1 MAERRDLRSDQRS
14 GDSVTTRAAS
24 STNVTFIG
32 AKNSQITSFLFLTN
46 EMARLRQDHAIG
58 AALWD
63 CHVSKDF
70 LCSATKRRWRCTDGN
85 QLENL
90 DGRSLPGRNN
100 RRGES
105 LRPLFPSGP
114 SYHTHQIHEQSV
126 ALFLSLLPHTPIP
139 QGHPQRHGR
148 LLGPAPTEVRLEWRL
163 MCRQLARV
171 TAANGPR
178 SRCASDVQAAG
189 SPARVLALEEAP
201 RLSVPQQDE
210 RSWRRAADFR
220 QDGVERL
227 PCGRHSRRIQK
238 KLGPHTLRHCFATPL
253 LEAGTDLRTITCR
266 WAMSGSKTR
275 RSICTSPSV
284 ICMPP
289 SIRSINSRFA
299 VHRRISEDDVGV
311 GWPDP
316 AIFSLPDVVM
326 LGDSGPLYRVRLTC
340 GTVRAARQFVEACG

>member
-1 MAERRDLRSDQRS
+1 MVDLCPDVTIAEVNRF
-14 GDSVTTRAAS
+14 APY
-24 STNVTFIG
+24 
-32 AKNSQITSFLFLTN
+32 FLPVPHTI
-46 EMARLRQDHAIG
+46 H
-58 AALWD
+58 
-63 CHVSKDF
+63 
-70 LCSATKRRWRCTDGN
+70 TKSMNKVWRCFCRHYPIHLSHKVTRNGMVV
-85 QLENL
+85 
-90 DGRSLPGRNN
+90 SLA
-100 RRGES
+100 
-105 LRPLFPSGP
+105 
-114 SYHTHQIHEQSV
+114 Q
-126 ALFLSLLPHTPIP
+126 
-139 QGHPQRHGR
+139 
-148 LLGPAPTEVRLEWRL
+148 APTEVRLEWRL

-171 TAANGPR
+171 TASNGAR

-299 VHRRISEDDVGV
+299 VHRRIREDDVGV

-316 AIFSLPDVVM
+316 AIFSVLDVVM